1 VLLGIF
7 IQIAIEI
14 GIEIVFLVGDDG
26 LIMQNLTFDIDTD
39 GDFDTDTDT
48 DFDGANVRLHCA
60 HGASQV

>member
-39 GDFDTDTDT
+39 GDFDTDTD
-48 DFDGANVRLHCA
+48 FDGGNVRLHCA